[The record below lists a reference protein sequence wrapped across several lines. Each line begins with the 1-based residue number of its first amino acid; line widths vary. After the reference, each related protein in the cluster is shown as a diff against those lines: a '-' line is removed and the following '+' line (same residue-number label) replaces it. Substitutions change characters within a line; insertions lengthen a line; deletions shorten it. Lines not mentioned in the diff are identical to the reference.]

1 MTNATNTTASNLA
14 GASTGATHT
23 HFARLSLPAGAMAL
37 RALRPSMRSVRLPVR
52 YVSAPLF
59 QGLPYDSPLWQL
71 RDVPVF
77 VKRTRMNTSQ
87 RVQH

>member
-1 MTNATNTTASNLA
+1 MN
-14 GASTGATHT
+14 HT
-23 HFARLSLPAGAMAL
+23 HFATLSLPAGAMAL

-71 RDVPVF
+71 REVPVY
-77 VKRTRMNTSQ
+77 VRKAKMSTSQ
-87 RVQH
+87 RVKH